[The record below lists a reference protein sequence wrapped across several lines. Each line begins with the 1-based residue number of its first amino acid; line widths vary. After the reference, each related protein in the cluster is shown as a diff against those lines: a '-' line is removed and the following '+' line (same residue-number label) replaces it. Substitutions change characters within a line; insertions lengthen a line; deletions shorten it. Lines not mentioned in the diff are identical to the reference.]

1 VQYFIV
7 FCIIAWFTLWYS
19 ERRINVRFFNSHV
32 DHITTGEREYVE
44 GHANHM
50 SGTLVNGDLIFA
62 GTNSHGDPTYMK
74 GHAKLFGRVF
84 VLWGYFHGYKKYPN
98 GRFIA
103 AMAWKGDKKIT
114 MVAPSSLRELL
125 LVSVDYEE
133 I

>member
-1 VQYFIV
+1 MQYFLV
-7 FCIIAWFTLWYS
+7 FCIIATAILFYI
-19 ERRINVRFFNSHV
+19 ERRVNVRFFNSHV
-32 DHITTGEREYVE
+32 DHITAYDRKYIE
-44 GHANHM
+44 GHENHM

-62 GTNSHGDPTYMK
+62 GINSHGDPTYMK
-74 GHAKLFGRVF
+74 GRAKLFGRVF

-114 MVAPSSLRELL
+114 MVAPSSLKELL